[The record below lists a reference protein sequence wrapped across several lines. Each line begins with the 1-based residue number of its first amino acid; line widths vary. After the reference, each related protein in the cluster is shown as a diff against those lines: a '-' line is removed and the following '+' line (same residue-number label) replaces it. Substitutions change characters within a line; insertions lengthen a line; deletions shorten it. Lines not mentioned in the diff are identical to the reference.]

1 MLGRP
6 CVFVSTIIYRI
17 FAEWHNPAS
26 LSVMKMWL
34 FKRLICFHKCTH
46 VFIMYGKST
55 AAKDPIFSADNVI
68 ISALQADGNSQAI
81 SSFDKD
87 PVSLST

>member
-1 MLGRP
+1 
-6 CVFVSTIIYRI
+6 
-17 FAEWHNPAS
+17 
-26 LSVMKMWL
+26 
-34 FKRLICFHKCTH
+34 
-46 VFIMYGKST
+46 MYGKST